1 MKKLPVCKNC
11 INGSL
16 CYSCQE
22 RFDGGFITQF
32 DIDLANDLT
41 SFQEKEFPDLKS
53 ASFHNAI
60 DVGDIVF
67 IVIGKG
73 DGAKYAPELILKIK
87 DLYYI
92 QNIVIIEKGPLK
104 EMIQELISPEILLG
118 LNQIYLPTMETE
130 YRVNISDPDRFIRNQ
145 GFIGKHRIP
154 LESLEKA
161 SSIMIRGITKVSFS

>member
-1 MKKLPVCKNC
+1 VCKTC

-22 RFDGGFITQF
+22 RFDSGFVTQF
-32 DIDLANDLT
+32 ELDLAKDLMDL
-41 SFQEKEFPDLKS
+41 QDKEFPDLKT

-67 IVIGKG
+67 LVVGKG
-73 DGAKYAPELILKIK
+73 DSAKFSPELLLKIK

-92 QNIVIIEKGPLK
+92 KEIVMIEKGPLK
-104 EMIQELISPEILLG
+104 VMIQELISPEILLG

-145 GFIGKHRIP
+145 GHIGKHGIP

-161 SSIMIRGITKVSFS
+161 CSLMIRGITKVSFS

>member
-1 MKKLPVCKNC
+1 LKKLPVCKTC
-11 INGSL
+11 ISGSL

-22 RFDGGFITQF
+22 RLDGGYISQF
-32 DIDLANDLT
+32 DIDVAKDLLD
-41 SFQEKEFPDLKS
+41 FQEGEFPELKT

-73 DGAKYAPELILKIK
+73 DRSKFRLELLNKIK
-87 DLYYI
+87 DLYVI
-92 QNIVIIEKGPLK
+92 QNIVLIEKGPLK

-118 LNQIYLPTMETE
+118 LNQIYLPTNETE
-130 YRVNISDPDRFIRNQ
+130 YRVNISDPERIIRNQ
-145 GFIGKHRIP
+145 GYIGKYSIP

-161 SSIMIRGITKVSFS
+161 CSLMIRGITKVSFN

>member
-1 MKKLPVCKNC
+1 MCKTC
-11 INGSL
+11 LNGSL

-22 RFDGGFITQF
+22 RFDGGLITQF
-32 DIDLANDLT
+32 DIDLANDLMQI
-41 SFQEKEFPDLKS
+41 QEKDFPDLKT
-53 ASFHNAI
+53 ASFHNAV

-67 IVIGKG
+67 VIIGKG
-73 DGAKYAPELILKIK
+73 DTSKYTPELLLKIK

-92 QNIVIIEKGPLK
+92 QNIVLMEKGPFK

-130 YRVNISDPDRFIRNQ
+130 YRVNISDPDKFIRNQ
-145 GFIGKHRIP
+145 GHIGKHRIP

-161 SSIMIRGITKVSFS
+161 CSLMIRGITKVSFS